1 MGGSVGLR
9 CAQPNLR
16 AQPMRSASIYGSQLH
31 RAGCRVLPACGRRVL
46 TSQPSVMRF
55 IQSKLLPLSGFL
67 CLLVVAA
74 CDRSPQ
80 DEPPIT
86 SLAVAGA
93 CDILHGC
100 EAGDAGLSVRV
111 QFAAP
116 ARALKPF
123 PVSVR
128 TAGSREPVETVMLT
142 FFMQGMDMGL
152 NRYRLLGDAASG
164 WRADVTL
171 PICVSGRSDW
181 IAEFEFI
188 SAGQRRLLRVPFVL
202 EK

>member
-31 RAGCRVLPACGRRVL
+31 RAGCRVLSACGRRVF
-46 TSQPSVMRF
+46 TSQPAVMRF

-67 CLLVVAA
+67 CLLAVAA
-74 CDRSPQ
+74 CDRSQQ
-80 DEPPIT
+80 DGPPVT

-93 CDILHGC
+93 CDILQGC
-100 EAGDAGLSVRV
+100 EAGDAALSVHV

-128 TAGSREPVETVMLT
+128 TAGRQPVETVMLT

-152 NRYRLLGDAASG
+152 NRYRLLGDSADG

-171 PICVSGRSDW
+171 PICVSRRSDW
-181 IAEFEFI
+181 IAEFEFM
-188 SAGQRRLLRVPFVL
+188 SAGQRRRLRVPFVL